1 MVAAAQARGAWVVV
15 LETGKAFGLPGPQ
28 PPDQHPASH
37 AEQAGPAVAEQA
49 APAVAEQNGQSED
62 RVLNAVWLGHRQW
75 SKAADTAQK
84 SVSQW
89 RLWNLVLLVLGA
101 VVAAFAAQTWLVSGA
116 AAALAAVSAAL
127 LATAG
132 LVQGAM
138 LSADNTSRWTDA
150 RAASEALK
158 AETYRYLTGVKPYA
172 GPDRAERLQAQLDTV
187 QTRAQRLLPDQ
198 QLAAV
203 DAGRLPPVG
212 TFERYVEE
220 RAQKQAS
227 WHKDKAVQHRKS
239 ARTLRFYQLAAT
251 AAGAVLAAI
260 AGALPGAHLAAWT
273 AAATTIAAAFG
284 THLAARQH
292 QRIATSYAA
301 TADQL
306 ERLIVGVD
314 VKTVSADRQA
324 QFVADVER
332 VLAAQN
338 EGWLDLLSTAT
349 KT

>member
-1 MVAAAQARGAWVVV
+1 M
-15 LETGKAFGLPGPQ
+15 
-28 PPDQHPASH
+28 
-37 AEQAGPAVAEQA
+37 
-49 APAVAEQNGQSED
+49 N
-62 RVLNAVWLGHRQW
+62 
-75 SKAADTAQK
+75 
-84 SVSQW
+84 QW
-89 RLWNLVLLVLGA
+89 RLWNLALLVLGA

-116 AAALAAVSAAL
+116 AATLAAVSAAV

-132 LVQGAM
+132 FVQGTM
-138 LSADNTSRWTDA
+138 LTADNTSRWTDA

-203 DAGRLPPVG
+203 DAGDLPPVS

-227 WHKDKAVQHRKS
+227 WHKKRVGQHRKS
-239 ARTLRFYQLAAT
+239 ARTLRFCQLAAT
-251 AAGAVLAAI
+251 AACAVLAAI
-260 AGALPGAHLAAWT
+260 AGALPGADLIAWMVL
-273 AAATTIAAAFG
+273 ATTIAAAFAS
-284 THLAARQH
+284 HLAAMQH
-292 QRIATSYAA
+292 QRIATSYAL

-314 VKTVSADRQA
+314 AKTASADRQA
-324 QFVADVER
+324 QSVADVER

-338 EGWLDLLSTAT
+338 EGWVDLLSTAT